1 MKKAILSGLIV
12 ISTFCFAAPPNKA
25 FFCTSPGTAL
35 YYERHEEGSGEL
47 AWKHTS
53 SIVSSKGIQ
62 DGKLEVTFKTDIKSG
77 KMKSPIKE
85 PVSSNVV
92 IYPDGN
98 VELDIA
104 QSALLA
110 AKQRFSGFNFT
121 STGGTSI
128 LPASMKTGDKLE
140 DIHACVAWGGVK
152 YTIDYTSRKV
162 LRRETITV
170 PAGTFDC
177 VVVSEHKV
185 EKAPFLK
192 RDRTTLTWY
201 ALGVGMVRHDTF
213 LPNGEMETSEKLN
226 SIKTN

>member
-1 MKKAILSGLIV
+1 M
-12 ISTFCFAAPPNKA
+12 
-25 FFCTSPGTAL
+25 
-35 YYERHEEGSGEL
+35 
-47 AWKHTS
+47 
-53 SIVSSKGIQ
+53 
-62 DGKLEVTFKTDIKSG
+62 IKSHIIGRLGRDAEEATQGQRQVLRFRMATDDREKDASGQWQKKTVWVAVSTGQMGLKPYLTKG
-77 KMKSPIKE
+77 KQVLVSGDLHIGLWHKS
-85 PVSSNVV
+85 
-92 IYPDGN
+92 DGN

-226 SIKTN
+226 SIKKN